1 LDPNYID
8 TAIRTYR
15 SIVNG
20 VEQDALAGVC
30 DSLERPELSSV
41 IGMKRER
48 DEGEPGGDGEVDES
62 DT

>member
-48 DEGEPGGDGEVDES
+48 DEGGDGEVDES